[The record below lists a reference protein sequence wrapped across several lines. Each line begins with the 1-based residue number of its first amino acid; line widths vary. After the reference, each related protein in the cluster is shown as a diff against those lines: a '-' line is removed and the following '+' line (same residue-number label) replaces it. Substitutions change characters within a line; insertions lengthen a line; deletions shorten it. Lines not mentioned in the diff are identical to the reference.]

1 MLNSDQFAD
10 LLEGELK
17 IDKKNFQFVGQNFD
31 LNSLKK
37 KSNYKNKIS
46 VEKTNIF
53 FEDGIEVKIDEN
65 MKNITIKQT
74 ELGSKV
80 YLIDGNL
87 DNYSI
92 YYTGMSTQLNQGT
105 NNSKLLPPKY
115 PMNTLGLTGC
125 VSLINLKLTNL
136 KIKANNYNCEDT
148 INIINSSGNIESV
161 NIENSFS
168 DALDV
173 DFSNVSFNK
182 IKISNAINDCVDFS
196 YGDYI
201 LKNLELKNCG
211 DKGLSIG
218 EKSKVDLENINIQ
231 IANIG
236 VATKDSSVL
245 NLKYASISDSNICI
259 SAYKK
264 KQEFMGGYVEIDELN
279 CLKSKTKTSFDKFSK
294 IYVKNNKSIN

>member
-1 MLNSDQFAD
+1 M
-10 LLEGELK
+10 
-17 IDKKNFQFVGQNFD
+17 
-31 LNSLKK
+31 
-37 KSNYKNKIS
+37 
-46 VEKTNIF
+46 
-53 FEDGIEVKIDEN
+53 
-65 MKNITIKQT
+65 
-74 ELGSKV
+74 
-80 YLIDGNL
+80 IDGNL

-92 YYTGMSTQLNQGT
+92 YYTGMNTQLNQGT

-115 PMNTLGLTGC
+115 PIDTLGLTGC

-136 KIKANNYNCEDT
+136 KIKANNSNCEDT

-245 NLKYASISDSNICI
+245 NLKDASISNSNTCI

-264 KQEFMGGYVEIDELN
+264 KQEFMGGYIEIDELN

>member
-1 MLNSDQFAD
+1 
-10 LLEGELK
+10 
-17 IDKKNFQFVGQNFD
+17 
-31 LNSLKK
+31 
-37 KSNYKNKIS
+37 
-46 VEKTNIF
+46 
-53 FEDGIEVKIDEN
+53 
-65 MKNITIKQT
+65 MK
-74 ELGSKV
+74 
-80 YLIDGNL
+80 
-87 DNYSI
+87 
-92 YYTGMSTQLNQGT
+92 
-105 NNSKLLPPKY
+105 
-115 PMNTLGLTGC
+115 
-125 VSLINLKLTNL
+125 KLTNL
-136 KIKANNYNCEDT
+136 IIKANNSNCEDT
-148 INIINSSGNIESV
+148 INIINSNGNIESV

-201 LKNLELKNCG
+201 LKNLELNNCG

-245 NLKYASISDSNICI
+245 NLKDASISDSNICI